1 MSVLNVGVDL
11 GVTSKL
17 HAEVRDEKGQKVR
30 PNFSFSDTKGDFDA
44 LCEHALRE
52 VPEGTKL
59 RFICEPTSMSWFP
72 LTVYARLNGHEMV
85 RVKGQKAHDL
95 SRHFHN

>member
-11 GVTSKL
+11 GVTSKH

-52 VPEGTKL
+52 VPEGG
-59 RFICEPTSMSWFP
+59 
-72 LTVYARLNGHEMV
+72 LNYDSFVSLHLCPGF
-85 RVKGQKAHDL
+85 L
-95 SRHFHN
+95 